1 MRGLVQDE
9 LPVKVFQMTS
19 TPRPAPTTPG
29 LFAARTGLATAARSE
44 AFDRQRCKIT
54 AARSGVWRSGEPGSF
69 TLTGSRRLPYGEPRR
84 FPSGI
89 KRECGED
96 FCESDS
102 AAAPATVSGEPS
114 TISHWTSRSGKAVT
128 GIDPRAR
135 RPAASRGHTRSALGG
150 VSWWV
155 SSRIRCECGSSS
167 FAVTCHVTASRS

>member
-1 MRGLVQDE
+1 
-9 LPVKVFQMTS
+9 MTPFPAKAPKMTFT
-19 TPRPAPTTPG
+19 TPPAPATTGSFDALNRPA
-29 LFAARTGLATAARSE
+29 FDVRSDI
-44 AFDRQRCKIT
+44 FDRQWSAKAT
-54 AARSGVWRSGEPGSF
+54 RSGLSRSWNAGSPA
-69 TLTGSRRLPYGEPRR
+69 LTCSDYLPYGEPRR

-102 AAAPATVSGEPS
+102 AAAPATVSGEPFA
-114 TISHWTSRSGKAVT
+114 ISHWTDWSGKAVT

-155 SSRIRCECGSSS
+155 TSRIRCEYGSPS